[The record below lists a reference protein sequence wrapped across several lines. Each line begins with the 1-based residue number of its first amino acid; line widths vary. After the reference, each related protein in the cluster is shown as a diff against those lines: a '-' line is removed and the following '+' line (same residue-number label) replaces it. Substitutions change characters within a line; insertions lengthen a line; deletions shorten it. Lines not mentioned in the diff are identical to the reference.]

1 MSASRLFV
9 GIGSPHGD
17 DRVGWEI
24 ARRLSR
30 RKSSSLVVRSAC
42 TPAELLDWLEEIDIL
57 DICDAVASNEPG
69 SLLCWSWPA
78 AEIERAPFRGT
89 HDMTLQAA
97 LMLAAELKRLPR
109 CTRIWGVGIKPPI
122 SGDALSPEVA
132 AAIPNVVDR
141 LCEALHHA

>member
-1 MSASRLFV
+1 MRGCRLFV

-24 ARRLSR
+24 ALRLSE
-30 RKSSSLVVRSAC
+30 RKSSLLVVRSAC
-42 TPAELLDWLEEIDIL
+42 TPAELLDWLEGIDIL

-69 SLLCWSWPA
+69 SLYCWSWPA
-78 AEIERAPFRGT
+78 AEIEQAAFRGT

-97 LMLAAELKRLPR
+97 LMLADELGRLPR
-109 CTRIWGVGIKPPI
+109 CTRIWGVGIKPPL

-132 AAIPNVVDR
+132 AAIPTMVDR
-141 LCEALHHA
+141 MCEALHHA